1 MDLKATR
8 GSSQIEPRKIHDR
21 VRLLHEA
28 SELDGLLRTLS
39 GKKIWETCRE
49 EASSEHPTS
58 PLNTTR
64 RHRTTSRWP
73 RRQEHQPRFGT
84 ELQRCTYDHRSTFRK
99 GPHRPAFLKPKRD
112 DTKVVVD
119 DRFKGLFQDDKSSK
133 KKTDKYGRKVGK
145 GKSDAEQMKR
155 FYRLEEDDL
164 DPSEVD
170 LDEEEE
176 DSEEDADA
184 APVDYARGEGVLES
198 SSEEESSEASDDEDE
213 SAESD
218 SEDEES
224 EDDDV
229 MIGPSSVIDREKRKK
244 AARTARFDNEDDDG
258 LGSDIGEIDL
268 DEDVDEAVYA
278 QLDAQAE
285 RAIAEGGIEDDESD
299 SDAEASSSRK
309 KLKGKDKA
317 RKSKSSKNKIP
328 RGDDTCRLAAV
339 NLDWDHVRAKDIY
352 KVFSSIVSPTASISA
367 ADALQAHRRAAA
379 TEGTSR
385 ARTAP
390 AISQVRGKLL
400 HVRVYPS
407 DFGKERM
414 AKEDLEG
421 PPPEIFKG
429 SKSRSNGAADDSS
442 DDEEITAKTIIQV
455 DEGGEFDEE
464 ALRKYQLDRLRYY
477 YAVAT
482 FDSKETARHVY
493 NEIDGTE
500 MERTANVFDLR
511 FVPDGM
517 EFPDGDEGRD
527 TEFRDEA
534 VEDVANYKGV
544 DFKTDALRHSRV
556 KLTWDQDDPE
566 RSKLTRMVSRGGLSK
581 EQLRDDDFKAY
592 LASDSEDEPDEEEA
606 AAKNGRDR
614 LRALLNLDGGEDGSG
629 FGKKGKRN
637 GGVFDDPRH
646 DDDDEQGEM
655 QITFM
660 PGLSEVAAKK
670 AGSGSKKA
678 GGEDE
683 TTLEKYLRKQKEKK
697 ERKKAKRSD
706 EQVDDKEDEE
716 AVNGAIGSTDA
727 GFDDPFFNQD
737 LDMEA
742 ALAAE
747 FGQGASTSKPSK
759 KSSSA
764 KSKKSAP
771 TDEEDPAE
779 LERQRAQLTTLIG
792 TTNDELTQDGR
803 QHFDM
808 KDILRQESGKDA
820 KRAKLLKRLSK
831 KKQREE
837 EAFQERKGAPLVQ
850 DTFEIDAKDERF
862 GALMDDHRFAIDPT
876 HPGFA
881 KTKAMQKI
889 MDERRTRL
897 DRVNGDGM
905 PVERETGRKA
915 GKSEGDGYE
924 DGELSALV
932 EKLKRRSNG
941 AGGEEE
947 GQRAKRRKRK
957 SNA

>member
-1 MDLKATR
+1 MVQPSVWKFFRSGNAPTKKLGCSGTRWTIPPPPAPSITIILDSEAAATLDMAK
-8 GSSQIEPRKIHDR
+8 GAKSSGRAPPSYGDAP
-21 VRLLHEA
+21 V
-28 SELDGLLRTLS
+28 
-39 GKKIWETCRE
+39 
-49 EASSEHPTS
+49 
-58 PLNTTR
+58 TTD
-64 RHRTTSRWP
+64 
-73 RRQEHQPRFGT
+73 PRFARVHT
-84 ELQRCTYDHRSTFRK
+84 DPR
-99 GPHRPAFLKPKRD
+99 FLKPKRD

-119 DRFKGLFQDDKSSK
+119 ERFKGLFEEDKSK
-133 KKTDKYGRKVGK
+133 KKNKTDKYGRRIVK
-145 GKSDAEQMKR
+145 GQSDADQMKR
-155 FYRLEEDDL
+155 FYRLEDDDL
-164 DPSEVD
+164 DPSKALLGSD
-170 LDEEEE
+170 DEQE
-176 DSEEDADA
+176 DDSDQDQDAT
-184 APVDYARGEGVLES
+184 PIDYARGGGNLES
-198 SSEEESSEASDDEDE
+198 SSEEESSSDSGEEHEDASDPESDDED
-213 SAESD
+213 SD
-218 SEDEES
+218 
-224 EDDDV
+224 DDDV
-229 MIGPSSVIDREKRKK
+229 MIGPSSVVERERRKK
-244 AARTARFDNEDDDG
+244 AARAARFDQDGDQDGDG
-258 LGSDIGEIDL
+258 LGSDLGEIDL
-268 DEDVDEAVYA
+268 DEDLDEAVYA

-285 RAIAEGGIEDDESD
+285 RAIAQGGIQGEDSD
-299 SDAEASSSRK
+299 SEAETPSSHSKGKAKEKTRKTKTKSSRE
-309 KLKGKDKA
+309 
-317 RKSKSSKNKIP
+317 KIP

-352 KVFSSIVSPTASISA
+352 KVFSSIVSPTAAISA
-367 ADALQAHRRAAA
+367 AEALQAHRRAAA
-379 TEGTSR
+379 DGAASSSSR
-385 ARTAP
+385 VKAAP

-429 SKSRSNGAADDSS
+429 SKDRNNAAASEEEEE
-442 DDEEITAKTIIQV
+442 EEITAKTIIQV

-517 EFPDGDEGRD
+517 EFPDGEQGRD
-527 TEFRDEA
+527 AEFRDEA
-534 VEDVANYKGV
+534 TEDAANYKGV

-566 RSKLTRMVSRGGLSK
+566 RSKLTRMVARGGLTK

-592 LASDSEDEPDEEEA
+592 LASDTESEADEDEVA
-606 AAKNGRDR
+606 ARNGRDR
-614 LRALLNLDGGEDGSG
+614 LRALLNGAGEDGSG

-660 PGLSEVAAKK
+660 PGLSEAAGKKAANGAKK
-670 AGSGSKKA
+670 A
-678 GGEDE
+678 GEDE

-697 ERKKAKRSD
+697 ERKKAQRTGAN
-706 EQVDDKEDEE
+706 EEDEGVGNLE
-716 AVNGAIGSTDA
+716 GPVDGAVNSTHA
-727 GFDDPFFNQD
+727 GFDDPFFNEEM
-737 LDMEA
+737 DMEA

-747 FGQGASTSKPSK
+747 LGEDGRTAKPNK
-759 KSSSA
+759 KSKA
-764 KSKKSAP
+764 AFKKTHAAA
-771 TDEEDPAE
+771 DDAMNDPAE
-779 LERQRAQLTTLIG
+779 AARVRAQLTSVIG
-792 TTNDELTQDGR
+792 DTNDELTQDGR

-808 KDILRQESGKDA
+808 KDILRHESGKDA

-850 DTFEIDAKDERF
+850 DTFEVDAKDQRF
-862 GALMDDHRFAIDPT
+862 SALMDDHRFAIDPT

-889 MDERRTRL
+889 MDERRKRL
-897 DRVNGDGM
+897 DRSAADGEAVQ
-905 PVERETGRKA
+905 VERETTA
-915 GKSEGDGYE
+915 GERESGSK

-932 EKLKRRSNG
+932 EKLKRRNG
-941 AGGEEE
+941 ASST
-947 GQRAKRRKRK
+947 GQDQPAKRRKRG
-957 SNA
+957 SRG